1 MFASPVPPVRSRAQ
15 ILVSDVSIMRGAT
28 PVLTGVDLVV
38 TPASRIAV
46 VGENGRGKSTL
57 LHVLEGALMPD
68 QGQVSRIGTIGIA
81 EQEMSTADERTVG
94 EVVAEAL
101 AEALSALQELEAAS
115 IALAE
120 GHSGSKERYAAALQR
135 AEILD
140 AWDAER
146 RIRVA
151 LDALD
156 AESDWSRRLSELSV
170 GQRYRVRLAC
180 LIGSHEDFLLLDEPT
195 NHLDRAGLEFMT
207 DQLKARQGGVVVV
220 SHDRA
225 LLAEIAITTIDLDPT
240 PDERPR
246 VYGGGYEGY
255 RAGRRAERE
264 RWEQEF
270 SRQQAERVRLHEDLS
285 AAQNRLVT
293 GWRPDKG
300 TGKHQ
305 RATRAGGLVQSV
317 RRRQEALERH
327 AITMPEPPQALRFPE
342 FSVRAG
348 ATFITAENVRV
359 EGRLP
364 CPVSLRVEGRTRL
377 LVTGP
382 NGAGKST
389 LLSVLAGE
397 LSPSIGQVHRSPN
410 ARVVLLRQESNLPL
424 DLRADEV
431 YTSHLGT
438 LVEAGEL
445 ASSQAVGLSSLG
457 LLRPCEASKR
467 VGELSMGQRR
477 RLDLALALGSRP
489 HVLLLD
495 EPSNH
500 LSIAL
505 VDELTDALKA
515 TSAAVV
521 LSTHDRQL
529 LRDLDDWPQ
538 IVLEQ
543 FACARGM

>member
-1 MFASPVPPVRSRAQ
+1 
-15 ILVSDVSIMRGAT
+15 
-28 PVLTGVDLVV
+28 
-38 TPASRIAV
+38 
-46 VGENGRGKSTL
+46 
-57 LHVLEGALMPD
+57 
-68 QGQVSRIGTIGIA
+68 
-81 EQEMSTADERTVG
+81 
-94 EVVAEAL
+94 
-101 AEALSALQELEAAS
+101 
-115 IALAE
+115 
-120 GHSGSKERYAAALQR
+120 
-135 AEILD
+135 
-140 AWDAER
+140 
-146 RIRVA
+146 
-151 LDALD
+151 
-156 AESDWSRRLSELSV
+156 
-170 GQRYRVRLAC
+170 
-180 LIGSHEDFLLLDEPT
+180 
-195 NHLDRAGLEFMT
+195 
-207 DQLKARQGGVVVV
+207 
-220 SHDRA
+220 
-225 LLAEIAITTIDLDPT
+225 
-240 PDERPR
+240 
-246 VYGGGYEGY
+246 
-255 RAGRRAERE
+255 
-264 RWEQEF
+264 
-270 SRQQAERVRLHEDLS
+270 
-285 AAQNRLVT
+285 
-293 GWRPDKG
+293 
-300 TGKHQ
+300 
-305 RATRAGGLVQSV
+305 
-317 RRRQEALERH
+317 
-327 AITMPEPPQALRFPE
+327 MPEPPQALRFPE

-457 LLRPCEASKR
+457 LLRPREASKR

-529 LRDLDDWPQ
+529 LRDLDEWPQ